1 MSRRARKWWLWATA
15 TVVAMVAAGTIG
27 VWAMSPKAAAA
38 DVTVVEPSSD
48 ELGDF
53 ANTTVLFG
61 HQSVGVNVLDGIE
74 ALYGTAGMPSPQAVQ
89 LSPGAAAP
97 AHPGIDHAFVGVN
110 GDPSG
115 KLRDFELLVGGAG
128 AGVEIALVKFCYV
141 DITASTDVRAL
152 FDEYVATMDALEQRH
167 PDITFLYATAPLT
180 TDRSWRANVK
190 ALVGIDDQRGPA
202 DNVARQQYNELVRE
216 RYEGTGRL
224 FDIAAVQASSDA
236 GPMSRTH
243 DGEEYFVLNAAM
255 SSDAGHF
262 NETGSRAAASELIRV
277 VTALGG

>member
-1 MSRRARKWWLWATA
+1 MA
-15 TVVAMVAAGTIG
+15 VGAAGMIG

-48 ELGDF
+48 ELATF
-53 ANTTVLFG
+53 AGTTLLFG
-61 HQSVGVNVLDGIE
+61 HQSVGVNVLDGID
-74 ALYGTAGMPSPQAVQ
+74 AVYGSAGVPTPGIVEV
-89 LSPGAAAP
+89 SPGSAAAL
-97 AHPGIDHAFVGVN
+97 HPGIDHAFVGVN

-115 KLRDFELLVGGAG
+115 KLRDFEALVDGAG
-128 AGVEIALVKFCYV
+128 EGVDVALVKLCYV

-180 TDRSWRANVK
+180 TDRSWKANVK
-190 ALVGIDDQRGPA
+190 AILGIDDERGPA
-202 DNVARQQYNELVRE
+202 DNAARQEYNALVRD
-216 RYEGTGRL
+216 RYGSTGRL
-224 FDIAAVQASSDA
+224 FDIAAVQATSDA

-262 NETGSRAAASELIRV
+262 NEIGSRLAASELIRIV
-277 VTALGG
+277 AALQG